1 MRIEKHQLKAAIA
14 ELALG
19 YTTKDVARRYGMKV
33 GTLNYHRRKV
43 FGRKFKRRVKR
54 VGAKAPRAERA
65 DPELNEAL
73 KARPEIILGL
83 GFTGMIVLVIGSL
96 LFLAQ

>member
-33 GTLNYHRRKV
+33 GTL
-43 FGRKFKRRVKR
+43 
-54 VGAKAPRAERA
+54 APRAERA